1 MTDSFGRRS
10 KRARATVSPP
20 IPESKTPSGALF
32 MHRYAHADA
41 AWERADFE
49 IAREIAQV
57 GRDVGLGAGKELI
70 EDPQHQPVLYL
81 LSLQL
86 EVFRVNRLQVVRFLL
101 RLERHHGGDAFPRHE
116 RRPGHRTIGRRLAP
130 AGKDERA
137 QERAHR
143 SNAAMVGVG
152 GEDDAAGSSSTGRIL
167 SGKWECWEV
176 GKCRCQSDHLTTFQ
190 TSNFPCHFAYRAF
203 NRARS

>member
-49 IAREIAQV
+49 IGREIAQV
-57 GRDVGLGAGKELI
+57 GRDVGLGAGKEVI

-143 SNAAMVGVG
+143 ANAAMHGVG
-152 GEDDAAGSSSTGRIL
+152 GGGEGAGALRTWPFP
-167 SGKWECWEV
+167 SGKGGRLEGWKV
-176 GKCRCQSDHLTTFQ
+176 RC
-190 TSNFPCHFAYRAF
+190 PR
-203 NRARS
+203 